1 MYRYIHIDRQTDKQP
16 DRTDRQIDR
25 YEDTEIER
33 YEDTEIERYGDTD
46 R

>member
-1 MYRYIHIDRQTDKQP
+1 MYRYIHIDRQPDNQP
-16 DRTDRQIDR
+16 DRTARQIDR